1 MATNSSNVIQF
12 TPAGEV
18 DETRTA
24 TGGATTRGRSST
36 ASEASF
42 AVGLH
47 PRFDNSSTVTLQQL
61 SKGIVLIHPLYVRL
75 ERMGDEW
82 LATSMDLAL
91 VGRGDSDFEALDDL
105 RDLIGEFYSDLIED
119 RDRLGPDLLSQLN
132 LLERLAGK
140 R

>member
-1 MATNSSNVIQF
+1 MATNSSNVFQF
-12 TPAGEV
+12 TPAGEY
-18 DETRTA
+18 DETRPP
-24 TGGATTRGRSST
+24 TGGATTSGHFSS
-36 ASEASF
+36 ASGASF

-47 PRFDNSSTVTLQQL
+47 SRFDSSSTVTLQQL

-82 LATSMDLAL
+82 FATSMDLAL
-91 VGRGDSDFEALDDL
+91 VGRGDTDFDALDDL
-105 RDLIGEFYSDLIED
+105 RDLIGEFYSDLMED
-119 RDRLGPDLLSQLN
+119 RDRIGPDLLSQLN